1 MFWKLSFRQP
11 SAIDTLL
18 DKEVHVCECI
28 YLYMVVTGSW
38 AISHA
43 CACVTFRCWRLWTMR
58 WFLAYVLT
66 DVYLQA

>member
-18 DKEVHVCECI
+18 DKEVHVCECV

-43 CACVTFRCWRLWTMR
+43 YACVTFRC
-58 WFLAYVLT
+58 
-66 DVYLQA
+66 